1 MFKNQR
7 QGNPFY
13 ILHKGEKPFCEV
25 GQIVSVS
32 PVRPKTTNFGMYPQP
47 QDMVVDIKAKVG
59 EDNVSFSAVASD
71 LLITDYLTQNGEK
84 LVLSCDLSSM
94 NNEVNSMMSH
104 SKQILDSIEYNKSVI
119 DGCNSILLLLNPQFA
134 KEQERDQE
142 LISVKEEVKTLKET
156 NARLLE
162 MMEKF
167 FGDKKQGVSQVV
179 ADTEKQPL
187 VSTSKKQQ

>member
-25 GQIVSVS
+25 GQVISVS
-32 PVRPKTTNFGMYPQP
+32 PVRAKTANFGMYPQP
-47 QDMVVDIKAKVG
+47 TDMVVDIKAKVG

-71 LLITDYLTQNGEK
+71 LLITDYPTQNGEK
-84 LVLSCDLSSM
+84 LVLSCDLNSI
-94 NNEVNSMMSH
+94 NNEVNSMMQQ
-104 SKQILDSIEYNKSVI
+104 SKQILESIEYNKSVI
-119 DGCNSILLLLNPQFA
+119 EGCNSILLLLNPQFA

-142 LISVKEEVKTLKET
+142 LTSVKEEVKELKET
-156 NARLLE
+156 NARLLQ

-167 FGDKKQGVSQVV
+167 FGDKKATEASV
-179 ADTEKQPL
+179 ASEVKQPL
-187 VSTSKKQQ
+187 VSTSKKQ